1 MYRPDVGTVRVRTY
15 ESIESYGIGN
25 HAIVARLRHFR
36 QQLEDGMASD
46 PWTDLE
52 VSAVTP
58 LADVCDALRL
68 TPREK
73 RTVLGSEGQQK
84 YCASLE
90 SRIQPRPLNARQVYA
105 LAEAQRHGRLT
116 NGDLEQLL
124 PYPSPGTL
132 RLDLAGLV
140 RRGSLRR
147 HGRCRGMI
155 YTAAE

>member
-1 MYRPDVGTVRVRTY
+1 MYRPNLGVVRAGTH
-15 ESIESYGIGN
+15 ESNESCFTGN
-25 HAIVARLRHFR
+25 HAIVARLRDLR
-36 QQLEDGMASD
+36 QQLEDEMAPD

-68 TPREK
+68 TPGEK
-73 RTVLGSEGQQK
+73 KTVLGSEGQHK

-90 SRIQPRPLNARQVYA
+90 SRIQPQPLNARQVYA

-116 NGDLEQLL
+116 NGDPEQLL
-124 PYPSPGTL
+124 PYLSPETL